1 MLPNRDKREAMMQWP
16 FKTTV
21 KFEGRDGHVVRLQY
35 AVCAMS
41 ESEAKVELQRR
52 LLGQE
57 VFGYTV
63 EDIVAATGKEAAQLN
78 LPDDCVQLL
87 G

>member
-1 MLPNRDKREAMMQWP
+1 MQWP
-16 FKTTV
+16 FKTTI
-21 KFEGRDGHVVRLQY
+21 KFAGRDGYVVRLQY
-35 AVCAMS
+35 AVSAMS
-41 ESEAKVELQRR
+41 ERDAKQELERR

-63 EDIVAATGKEAAQLN
+63 EDVVAATGMEAAQLQ
-78 LPDDCVQLL
+78 LPEGCIQLL

>member
-1 MLPNRDKREAMMQWP
+1 MGRDGREALMQWP
-16 FKTTV
+16 FKTTI
-21 KFEGRDGHVVRLQY
+21 KFAGRDGNVVRLQY
-35 AVCAMS
+35 AVSAMS
-41 ESEAKVELQRR
+41 ERDAKQELERR

-63 EDIVAATGKEAAQLN
+63 EDVVAATGMEAAQLQ
-78 LPDDCVQLL
+78 LPEGCIQLL

>member
-1 MLPNRDKREAMMQWP
+1 MQWP
-16 FKTTV
+16 FKTTI
-21 KFEGRDGHVVRLQY
+21 KFAGRDGNVVRLQY
-35 AVCAMS
+35 AVSAMS
-41 ESEAKVELQRR
+41 ERDAKQELERR

-78 LPDDCVQLL
+78 LPDGCVQLL

>member
-1 MLPNRDKREAMMQWP
+1 
-16 FKTTV
+16 
-21 KFEGRDGHVVRLQY
+21 
-35 AVCAMS
+35 MS

>member
-1 MLPNRDKREAMMQWP
+1 MGKDGREAIMQWP

-21 KFEGRDGHVVRLQY
+21 KFAGRDGNVVRLQY
-35 AVCAMS
+35 AVSAMS
-41 ESEAKVELQRR
+41 EREAKQELERR

-63 EDIVAATGKEAAQLN
+63 EDVVAATGMEAAQLR
-78 LPDDCVQLL
+78 LPQGCIQLL

>member
-1 MLPNRDKREAMMQWP
+1 MQWP

-21 KFEGRDGHVVRLQY
+21 RFSGRDGNVVRLQY
-35 AVCAMS
+35 AVSAMS
-41 ESEAKVELQRR
+41 GSEAKIELERR

-57 VFGYTV
+57 AFGYVV
-63 EDIVAATGKEAAQLN
+63 EEVVAATGQEAAQLK
-78 LPDDCVQLL
+78 LPDGCVQLL

>member
-1 MLPNRDKREAMMQWP
+1 MQWP
-16 FKTTV
+16 FKTTI
-21 KFEGRDGHVVRLQY
+21 KFAGRDGNVVRLQY
-35 AVCAMS
+35 AVSAMS
-41 ESEAKVELQRR
+41 EREAKQELERR

-63 EDIVAATGKEAAQLN
+63 EDVVAATGMEAAQLQ
-78 LPDDCVQLL
+78 LPEGCIQLL

>member
-1 MLPNRDKREAMMQWP
+1 MQWP

-21 KFEGRDGHVVRLQY
+21 KFAGRDGNVVRLQY
-35 AVCAMS
+35 AVSAMS
-41 ESEAKVELQRR
+41 ERDAKQELERR

-63 EDIVAATGKEAAQLN
+63 EDVVAATGMEAAQLQ
-78 LPDDCVQLL
+78 LPEGCIQLL

>member
-1 MLPNRDKREAMMQWP
+1 MQWP

-21 KFEGRDGHVVRLQY
+21 KFAARDGNVIRLQY
-35 AVCAMS
+35 AVSALS
-41 ESEAKVELQRR
+41 GSEAKSELQRR

-57 VFGYTV
+57 VFGYVV
-63 EDIVAATGKEAAQLN
+63 EDVVAATGQEAAQLQ
-78 LPDDCVQLL
+78 LPDDCIQLL

>member
-1 MLPNRDKREAMMQWP
+1 MLRSLVPI
-16 FKTTV
+16 
-21 KFEGRDGHVVRLQY
+21 RLRRPRHR
-35 AVCAMS
+35 VPL
-41 ESEAKVELQRR
+41 ERR

-63 EDIVAATGKEAAQLN
+63 EDVVAATGMEAAQLQ
-78 LPDDCVQLL
+78 LPEGCIQLL

>member
-1 MLPNRDKREAMMQWP
+1 MQWP

-41 ESEAKVELQRR
+41 ESELQRR

-78 LPDDCVQLL
+78 LPDGCVQLL

>member
-1 MLPNRDKREAMMQWP
+1 MQWP

-21 KFEGRDGHVVRLQY
+21 RFAGRDGNVVRLQY
-35 AVCAMS
+35 AVSAMS
-41 ESEAKVELQRR
+41 GSEAKIELERR

-57 VFGYTV
+57 AFDYVV
-63 EDIVAATGKEAAQLN
+63 EEVVAATGQEAAQLR
-78 LPDDCVQLL
+78 LPDGCVQLL

>member
-1 MLPNRDKREAMMQWP
+1 MQWP

-21 KFEGRDGHVVRLQY
+21 RFAGRDGNVVRLQY
-35 AVCAMS
+35 AVSAMS
-41 ESEAKVELQRR
+41 ESEAKQELERR

-63 EDIVAATGKEAAQLN
+63 EDIVAATGKEAAQFN
-78 LPDDCVQLL
+78 LPDGCIQLL

>member
-1 MLPNRDKREAMMQWP
+1 MQWP
-16 FKTTV
+16 FKTTI
-21 KFEGRDGHVVRLQY
+21 KFAGRDGNVVRLQY
-35 AVCAMS
+35 AVSAMS
-41 ESEAKVELQRR
+41 ERDAKQELERR

-63 EDIVAATGKEAAQLN
+63 EDVVAATGMEAAQLQ
-78 LPDDCVQLL
+78 LPEGCIQLL

>member
-1 MLPNRDKREAMMQWP
+1 MEWP

-21 KFEGRDGHVVRLQY
+21 KFAGREGSVVRLQY
-35 AVCAMS
+35 AVSAVSGSQAKS
-41 ESEAKVELQRR
+41 ELERR

-63 EDIVAATGKEAAQLN
+63 EDVVAATGQEAADLK
-78 LPDDCVQLL
+78 LPVGCIQLL

>member
-1 MLPNRDKREAMMQWP
+1 MQWP

-21 KFEGRDGHVVRLQY
+21 RFAGRDGNVVRLQY
-35 AVCAMS
+35 AVSAMS
-41 ESEAKVELQRR
+41 GSEAKIELERR

-57 VFGYTV
+57 AFDYVV
-63 EDIVAATGKEAAQLN
+63 EEVVAATGQEAAQLK
-78 LPDDCVQLL
+78 LPHGCVQLL

>member
-1 MLPNRDKREAMMQWP
+1 MQWP

-21 KFEGRDGHVVRLQY
+21 RFAGRDGNVVRLQY
-35 AVCAMS
+35 AVSAMS
-41 ESEAKVELQRR
+41 GSEAKIELERR

-57 VFGYTV
+57 AFDYVV
-63 EDIVAATGKEAAQLN
+63 EEVVAATGQEAAQLK
-78 LPDDCVQLL
+78 LLDGCVQLL

>member
-1 MLPNRDKREAMMQWP
+1 MQWP
-16 FKTTV
+16 FKTTI
-21 KFEGRDGHVVRLQY
+21 KFAGRDGNVVRLQY
-35 AVCAMS
+35 AVSAMS
-41 ESEAKVELQRR
+41 ERDAKQELERR

-63 EDIVAATGKEAAQLN
+63 EDVVAATGMEAEQLQ
-78 LPDDCVQLL
+78 LPEGCIQLL